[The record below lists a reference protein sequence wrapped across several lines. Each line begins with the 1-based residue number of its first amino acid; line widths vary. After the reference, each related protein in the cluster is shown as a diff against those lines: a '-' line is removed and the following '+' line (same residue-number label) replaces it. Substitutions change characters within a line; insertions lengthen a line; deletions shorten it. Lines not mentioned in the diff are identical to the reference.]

1 MIVQIEKKK
10 LQNKSEIALGLM
22 LEEIASAGR
31 KPNGMRH
38 YLGETCSEGK
48 KYVFKI
54 EVEVMAAEKFKLGDR
69 VNHKKYGVG
78 TVSKN
83 HNGMCYSY
91 DGNVSIVF
99 DSDIP
104 IHNKRMSV
112 PQENVSLIK

>member
-1 MIVQIEKKK
+1 MIIEIEKKR

-31 KPNGMRH
+31 KLDGMRH

-69 VNHKKYGVG
+69 VNHKKYGAG

-83 HNGMCYSY
+83 CNGSSMKSFKPC
-91 DGNVSIVF
+91 
-99 DSDIP
+99 
-104 IHNKRMSV
+104 
-112 PQENVSLIK
+112 LINASSPSPSKSSSCFCLAFSFN